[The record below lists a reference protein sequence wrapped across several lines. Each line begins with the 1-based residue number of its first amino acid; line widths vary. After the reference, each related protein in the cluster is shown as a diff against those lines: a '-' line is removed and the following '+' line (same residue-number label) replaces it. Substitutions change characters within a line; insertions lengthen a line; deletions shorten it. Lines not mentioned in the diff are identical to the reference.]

1 MLRLLTPAEADA
13 IDAEHT
19 PEQNGYSWFGA
30 RRPGALRRRVES
42 GQDLAPDHGNFAISE
57 NVGSAISENV
67 GSAISENVG
76 SAISENVGSAISD
89 DAGRLL
95 GEISWRR
102 IQTGPTPHSFCWELG
117 LYVLLAERGR
127 GAGTEAQRLMAAYLF
142 DTTLAQRVQASTD
155 VTNLAEQRALQKAGF
170 TREGILRGIQ
180 FRFGEWHDMVSYSK
194 LRGEA

>member
-1 MLRLLTPAEADA
+1 MVMLRLLTPAEADA

-19 PEQNGYSWFGA
+19 PELNGYSWFGA
-30 RRPGALRRRVES
+30 RRPGALRRRVET
-42 GQDLAPDHGNFAISE
+42 GQDLTPDHGNFAICE
-57 NVGSAISENV
+57 
-67 GSAISENVG
+67 
-76 SAISENVGSAISD
+76 

-102 IQTGPTPHSFCWELG
+102 IQTGPTPHSFCWEFG
-117 LYVLLAERGR
+117 LYVLLAERGK

-155 VTNLAEQRALQKAGF
+155 VTNLAEQRSLEKAGF
-170 TREGILRGIQ
+170 TREGVLRGIQ
-180 FRFGEWHDMVSYSK
+180 FRFGEWHDMVSYST